1 MKVEKAGCILIN
13 LKERKIGL
21 VYRNDKNDYSF
32 PKGHLEKGETLKE
45 CAIRETEEETGRKNH
60 IIIDKEIH
68 VLKYTTSA
76 GEDVETYMYIAIDD
90 GETEKYIKE
99 EDKENLKWI
108 DLDEVERTL
117 TYDNLKIFWIVVKPQ
132 IEKIIK
138 NDGKVSEDILRD
150 LGILD

>member
-13 LKERKIGL
+13 LEEGKIGL
-21 VYRNDKNDYSF
+21 VHRNKNNDYSF

-68 VLKYTTSA
+68 VLKYTTSS

-90 GETEKYIKE
+90 GKTEKYIKE
-99 EDKENLKWI
+99 EDRENLKWVS
-108 DLDEVERTL
+108 LDEVKKTL
-117 TYDNLKIFWIVVKPQ
+117 TYDNLKIFWLVVKLQ

-138 NDGKVSEDILRD
+138 NNGVVSEEVLKA
-150 LGILD
+150 LGI